1 MTTVHAVTLVYTVT
15 VVHTVTV
22 VFMEQRVGDVHVHRA
37 LWYHNIL
44 HKLDIIYVELAQ
56 AHPNDSRFCRKLI

>member
-1 MTTVHAVTLVYTVT
+1 MTTVHALSLVYTVT

-22 VFMEQRVGDVHVHRA
+22 VFMKQRVGDGHVHRA
-37 LWYHNIL
+37 VWYHIL
-44 HKLDIIYVELAQ
+44 HELDNIYVGLAQ